1 MRKLLLALSLLLIIN
16 ACKGNKKPGTAS
28 LYTPINQ
35 DSTAIGIG
43 KPDFKTL
50 KFEYEGKPCI
60 SVINNRYASF
70 KNKSSFPL
78 SLFITVTTIDK
89 DEDGHPQSN
98 EAKAF
103 ITLHDQILNSL
114 DSLTNYCYIGHTTMN
129 GYRDIMLYIKRE
141 DEKQITALLNNYKNQ
156 NKRFKSFVYEKDET
170 WEAVADFYDAIK

>member
-1 MRKLLLALSLLLIIN
+1 MRKLLLALTLLLTIN
-16 ACKGNKKPGTAS
+16 SCKGGKKPETAS
-28 LYTPINQ
+28 LYIPINQ
-35 DSTAIGIG
+35 DSTAIG

-89 DEDGHPQSN
+89 DENGHPQGN

-103 ITLHDQILNSL
+103 NTLHDEILNSL
-114 DSLTNYCYIGHTTMN
+114 DSLTDYCYIGHTTMN
-129 GYRDIMLYIKRE
+129 GYRDIMLYIKTQ

-170 WEAVADFYDAIK
+170 WEAVADFYEAIK